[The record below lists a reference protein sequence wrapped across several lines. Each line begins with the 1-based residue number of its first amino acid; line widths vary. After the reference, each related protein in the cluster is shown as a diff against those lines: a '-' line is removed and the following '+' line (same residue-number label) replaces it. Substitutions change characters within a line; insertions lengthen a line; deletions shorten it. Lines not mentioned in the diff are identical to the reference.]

1 MKSSLPL
8 LVGFAATVIALPV
21 AAEQGPDARLAK
33 AKELFGRYAA
43 LERAFDPAVADLY
56 SDDAVI
62 RNKRTYPTGEIR
74 ELTIPAPQYKQLARA
89 TMPLAKARGDVS
101 TYNEVRYKVE
111 GEGVRVR
118 ANRFSE
124 LKRYDSPLSLLVK
137 PSTSGSW
144 LIHEELSESRP

>member
-1 MKSSLPL
+1 MKTL
-8 LVGFAATVIALPV
+8 LALMLAIAVMASPAAADQHGQE
-21 AAEQGPDARLAK
+21 ASLAK

-43 LERAFDPAVADLY
+43 LEHAFDPAVADLY
-56 SDDAVI
+56 ADDAVI
-62 RNKRTYPTGEIR
+62 RNKRTYPTGEVR

-101 TYNEVRYKVE
+101 TYSEVRYAVE
-111 GEGVRVR
+111 GEGVRIR
-118 ANRFSE
+118 AHRFSE

-137 PSTSGSW
+137 PSSSGSW